1 MDQAAPTRP
10 IEILLVED
18 NPGDARLTREALLK
32 GKVRNTLAVV
42 DDGVNALAYL
52 RGIGEYKNSKR
63 PDVVLLDLTLPKK
76 DGREVLVEIKSDPKL
91 QSIPV
96 VILTGSQ
103 AEEDIL
109 KAYNLN
115 VTSYL
120 TKPIDMDKLIKAL
133 QNVDD
138 FWFTIVKVSAR

>member
-1 MDQAAPTRP
+1 MNQADPTRP

-52 RGIGEYKNSKR
+52 RGIGEYRNSKR